1 MAGRLNHEFISKYR
15 GNVHSQ
21 NGEDGVLKEILRRL
35 NITSGY
41 VCEFG
46 AWDGVYLSNTFDL
59 IQRGF
64 KSVLI
69 EGDEEKFKDL
79 EKLSATYATITPI
92 CAYVDHI
99 PGSETSLDN
108 LLKKTDIPYDF
119 DVLSIDIDSFDYQV
133 WDSFKNY
140 MPKIV
145 VIEINSSIAFSVP
158 DHIHTPGKFEGTS
171 FLPMMKLAEQKG
183 YSLVGHT
190 GNLIFIRRDLY
201 SIVNPEYVP
210 SPPPRKLALK
220 NGRMSYN

>member
-1 MAGRLNHEFISKYR
+1 MNAPFLLEYKN
-15 GNVHSQ
+15 NVNSQ
-21 NGEDGVLKEILRRL
+21 NGEDGILKEILRRL
-35 NITSGY
+35 AITTGY

-79 EKLSATYATITPI
+79 EKLSVTYPTITPL
-92 CAYVDHI
+92 CAYVDHV
-99 PGSETSLDN
+99 PGSERSLDN

-145 VIEINSSIAFSVP
+145 VIEINSEIAFSVP
-158 DHIHTPGKFEGTS
+158 DHIHTPGKFDGTS
-171 FLPMMKLAEQKG
+171 FLPMLNLARQKG
-183 YSLVGHT
+183 YEFVVHT
-190 GNLIFIRRDLY
+190 GNMVFIRRDLY
-201 SIVNPEYVP
+201 PKLKLGKEDA
-210 SPPPRKLALK
+210 PRSLVLK
-220 NGRMSYN
+220 NGRFVYN

>member
-1 MAGRLNHEFISKYR
+1 MN
-15 GNVHSQ
+15 SQ
-21 NGEDGVLKEILRRL
+21 NGEDGILREMLKRL

-46 AWDGVYLSNTFDL
+46 AWDGVHLSNTFDL

-69 EGDEEKFKDL
+69 EGDENKFKDL
-79 EKLSATYATITPI
+79 LKLCADYPTITPI
-92 CAYVDHI
+92 CAFVDHT
-99 PGSETSLDN
+99 PGSENSLDN

-145 VIEINSSIAFSVP
+145 VIEINSSIDFSVP
-158 DHIHTPGKFEGTS
+158 DHIHTPGVFEGTS
-171 FLPMMKLAEQKG
+171 FLPMMELAKRKG
-183 YSLVGHT
+183 YELVVHT
-190 GNLIFIRRDLY
+190 GNLILIRRDLY
-201 SIVNPEYVP
+201 PILGLDEESVP
-210 SPPPRKLALK
+210 NPRKLMLK
-220 NGRMSYN
+220 NGKFVYN

>member
-1 MAGRLNHEFISKYR
+1 MHGSFLSTYK
-15 GNVHSQ
+15 GNVNSQ
-21 NGEDGVLKEILRRL
+21 NGEDGILREMLKRL

-46 AWDGVYLSNTFDL
+46 AWDGVHLSNTFDL

-69 EGDEEKFKDL
+69 EGDENKFKDL
-79 EKLSATYATITPI
+79 LKLCADYPTITPI
-92 CAYVDHI
+92 CAFVDHT
-99 PGSETSLDN
+99 PGSETTLDN

-145 VIEINSSIAFSVP
+145 VIEINSSIDFSVP
-158 DHIHTPGKFEGTS
+158 DHIHTPGVFEGTS
-171 FLPMMKLAEQKG
+171 FLPMMELAKRKG
-183 YSLVGHT
+183 YELVVHT

-201 SIVNPEYVP
+201 PILGLVEESVPNP
-210 SPPPRKLALK
+210 RNLILK
-220 NGRMSYN
+220 NGKFVYN

>member
-1 MAGRLNHEFISKYR
+1 MN
-15 GNVHSQ
+15 SQ
-21 NGEDGVLKEILRRL
+21 NGEDGILREMLKRL

-46 AWDGVYLSNTFDL
+46 AWDGVHLSNTFDL

-69 EGDEEKFKDL
+69 EGDENKFKDL
-79 EKLSATYATITPI
+79 LKLCADYPTITPI
-92 CAYVDHI
+92 CAFVDHT
-99 PGSETSLDN
+99 PGSENSLDN

-145 VIEINSSIAFSVP
+145 VIEINSSIDFSVP
-158 DHIHTPGKFEGTS
+158 DHIHTPGVFEGTS
-171 FLPMMKLAEQKG
+171 FLPMMGLAKRKG
-183 YSLVGHT
+183 YELVVHT
-190 GNLIFIRRDLY
+190 GNLILIRRDLY
-201 SIVNPEYVP
+201 PILGLVEESVPNP
-210 SPPPRKLALK
+210 RNLILK
-220 NGRMSYN
+220 NGRFVYN

>member
-1 MAGRLNHEFISKYR
+1 MLA
-15 GNVHSQ
+15 
-21 NGEDGVLKEILRRL
+21 RL

-46 AWDGVYLSNTFDL
+46 AWDGVHLSNTFDL

-79 EKLSATYATITPI
+79 KKLSVKYPTITPI
-92 CAYVDHI
+92 CAYVDHV
-99 PGSETSLDN
+99 PGSQNSLDN
-108 LLKKTDIPYDF
+108 LLKTTDIPFDF

-145 VIEINSSIAFSVP
+145 VIEINGDIGTLVP
-158 DHIHTPGKFEGTS
+158 DHIHTPGVFQGTS
-171 FLPMMKLAEQKG
+171 FLPMMNLAKQKG
-183 YSLVGHT
+183 YTLVGHT
-190 GNLIFIRRDLY
+190 GNLIFIRDDLY
-201 SIVNPEYVP
+201 SSLRLNWIPHEQDTLVLRNG
-210 SPPPRKLALK
+210 KLTFTSNSNYTHVRGLQSRAP
-220 NGRMSYN
+220 

>member
-1 MAGRLNHEFISKYR
+1 MHRSFLSTYK
-15 GNVHSQ
+15 GNVNSQ
-21 NGEDGVLKEILRRL
+21 NGEDGILREMLKRL

-46 AWDGVYLSNTFDL
+46 AWDGVHLSNTFDL

-69 EGDEEKFKDL
+69 EGDENKFKDL
-79 EKLSATYATITPI
+79 LKLCADYPTITPI
-92 CAYVDHI
+92 CAFVDHT
-99 PGSETSLDN
+99 PGSETTLDN

-145 VIEINSSIAFSVP
+145 VIEINSSIDFSVP
-158 DHIHTPGKFEGTS
+158 DHIHTPGVFEGTS
-171 FLPMMKLAEQKG
+171 FLPMMELAKRKG
-183 YSLVGHT
+183 YELVVHT

-201 SIVNPEYVP
+201 PILGLVEESVPNP
-210 SPPPRKLALK
+210 RNLILK
-220 NGRMSYN
+220 NGKFVYN